1 MLRGPI
7 EMRNGVLNVVATL
20 GAMTSH
26 RRGIDLGLTA
36 AVLFWIVVW
45 GGFMVGVGWFVL
57 GVLPRLG
64 RRGAR
69 AVQVGV
75 EGFFPALVDAGGID
89 EDDLCVARGG
99 DAKPRVAP
107 GPARRGPGPTAR
119 CIRKGWLPCW
129 PPIRPNTRPSPGPE

>member
-1 MLRGPI
+1 
-7 EMRNGVLNVVATL
+7 MRSGVLDVVATL
-20 GAMTSH
+20 GAVASH

-45 GGFMVGVGWFVL
+45 GGFMVGVGWFVF

-75 EGFFPALVDAGGID
+75 TTAAAAKGKSVGAGYAISWTSCC
-89 EDDLCVARGG
+89 LIYS
-99 DAKPRVAP
+99 
-107 GPARRGPGPTAR
+107 RRNPSGSTA
-119 CIRKGWLPCW
+119 
-129 PPIRPNTRPSPGPE
+129 